1 MNAYM
6 KFCYS
11 LLGRRLDDRGV
22 GAGLAEKLYQADMD
36 LTPGMFLAAWL
47 IGVLLAVSML
57 MVGFTLLNQ
66 LLELD
71 LQFFP
76 AFSNPI
82 EILLSPF
89 FILGAILVAI
99 VFALPFSLTSKLQN
113 KRLAIDR
120 ELPFALSHMSIIA
133 STGASPIT
141 IFEEIAAS
149 KHGTLSKEFE
159 KLISMI
165 KVGGKDVITAMTEL
179 ARITPSVM
187 LRSLLIDLTKL
198 THTGGNLEAYF
209 YDRLTRVM
217 DLKRQVQREFTQSL
231 SLYAEMYICLILM
244 STLIGILF
252 AVLGG
257 MLMGGKI
264 GPLSAELVFHLIV
277 YFVVP
282 LANALFGVM
291 LLLAFSKRG

>member
-1 MNAYM
+1 MNAYLR
-6 KFCYS
+6 FCYS
-11 LLGRRLDDRGV
+11 LLGQRLDERGV
-22 GAGLAEKLYQADMD
+22 GAGLAEKLHQADME

-47 IGVLLAVSML
+47 IGVLLVVSLL

-66 LLELD
+66 LLDLN

-82 EILLSPF
+82 EVLLSPF
-89 FILGAILVAI
+89 FILGAILVAV

-165 KVGGKDVITAMTEL
+165 RVGGEDVITAMTKL

-187 LRSLLIDLTKL
+187 LRSLLVDLTKL
-198 THTGGNLEAYF
+198 AHTGGNLEAYF

-231 SLYAEMYICLILM
+231 SLYAEMYVCLILM

-264 GPLSAELVFHLIV
+264 GPLSAELFFHLIV

-291 LLLAFSKRG
+291 LMLAFSKRG